1 MNREQL
7 EHAIRAACDVAKENI
22 VIVFG
27 SQAILGK
34 FPNASTNLRQSM
46 EVDIAPGSDDPA
58 VADQIDGALGEDSTF
73 HATHGFYVHGLT
85 IEAAVLPK
93 GWEGRTVTVSARR
106 GDGMGQCLEAHDL
119 AASKLAAFRPKDLD
133 FVRTLLVEGLVNARK
148 LRLRIQQ
155 LPPARIPADAL
166 LTWLD
171 ATAREID
178 HHPGSSAGGER

>member
-7 EHAIRAACDVAKENI
+7 EHAIRAACDVASEDS

-34 FPNASTNLRQSM
+34 FPDASANLRQSI
-46 EVDIAPGSDDPA
+46 EVDVAPGSGDPA
-58 VADQIDGALGEDSTF
+58 VADRIDGALGEDSIF

-85 IEAAVLPK
+85 IEAAVLPA
-93 GWEGRTVTVSARR
+93 GWARRTVTVNTRR
-106 GDGMGQCLEAHDL
+106 GDRMGRCLEAHDL
-119 AASKLAAFRPKDLD
+119 AASKLAAFREKDRD
-133 FVRTLLVEGLVNARK
+133 FVRTLLAERLVNARK

-155 LPPARIPADAL
+155 LPPARIPADTL

-171 ATAREID
+171 ATVREMDAR
-178 HHPGSSAGGER
+178 PGPPPGGER

>member
-46 EVDIAPGSDDPA
+46 EVDIAPGSDDPD
-58 VADQIDGALGEDSTF
+58 VADRIDGALGENSTF

-85 IEAAVLPK
+85 IEAAVLPT
-93 GWEGRTVTVSARR
+93 GWEGRTVAVEGG
-106 GDGMGQCLEAHDL
+106 GDGVGRCLEAHDL
-119 AASKLAAFRPKDLD
+119 AASKLAAFRDKDRD

-148 LRLRIQQ
+148 LRLRIGQ
-155 LPPARIPADAL
+155 LPPANTSVETLYR
-166 LTWLD
+166 WLD
-171 ATAREID
+171 ATVQEIQQSNQD
-178 HHPGSSAGGER
+178 